1 MEALLRDA
9 DTVAPDMVKL
19 RLFELL
25 NAKMIQMELR
35 LLGNTERLGTKATAP
50 YGAHAVGRPNS
61 VCKTGTHDIYIS
73 LIITLLLL
81 SACYCIARA
90 QAFRRCRGCPRS
102 WR

>member
-50 YGAHAVGRPNS
+50 YGASRMHIAHALCFS
-61 VCKTGTHDIYIS
+61 IHS
-73 LIITLLLL
+73 LCH
-81 SACYCIARA
+81 AD
-90 QAFRRCRGCPRS
+90 
-102 WR
+102 